1 VKKYTKLLFAL
12 SCFVSFSQ
20 EKSINEAKFVEIN
33 GMEQWVTI
41 QGDDTE
47 NPMILFVHGGPGSTM
62 SQFENSM
69 FKGWEK
75 EFVLVNWDQRGAGR
89 TYGKNAPSENIEEFW
104 VENPLT
110 VEQMVEDGIALTKYL
125 LKHLKKEK
133 IIIISTSWGSILGT
147 KMVLDHPELFRAYIG
162 HSQFVNFS
170 DNISSAYQKTL
181 QLAQQENDTESLN
194 MLNAIGAPPYDSA
207 KTFGQSMRVVKK
219 YEAKNST
226 APPDGW
232 FNVASEYDNEK
243 DAKHRYEGDDY
254 SFIYFAGHKKL
265 NIASMA
271 ANIDFSTDATHFKIP
286 VYYVQG
292 AEDILTSKEVNKP
305 YFEKIEA
312 PTKDYFLIPNAA
324 HGFNEAVVDKLYEIL
339 TKHL

>member
-1 VKKYTKLLFAL
+1 M
-12 SCFVSFSQ
+12 CFSQ
-20 EKSINEAKFVEIN
+20 EKSIDEATYVNI
-33 GMEQWVTI
+33 GGIEQWVTI

-47 NPMILFVHGGPGSTM
+47 NPVVLFVHGGPGSSM

-104 VENPLT
+104 MENPLT
-110 VEQMVEDGIALTKYL
+110 AELMAEDGIALTKYL
-125 LKHLKKEK
+125 LKYLNKEK
-133 IIIISTSWGSILGT
+133 IIVVGTSWGSILGT
-147 KMVLDHPELFRAYIG
+147 KMVLKNPELFQAYVG

-170 DNISSAYQKTL
+170 DNISAAYEKVQE
-181 QLAQQENDTESLN
+181 LAQKENDTENLD
-194 MLNAIGAPPYDSA
+194 MLNAIGPPPYESA
-207 KTFGQSMRVVKK
+207 KTLGQLLRVIKK
-219 YEAKNST
+219 YEAKNSA
-226 APPDGW
+226 APPNGW
-232 FNVASEYDNEK
+232 FNVASEYDNEE

-254 SFIYFAGHKKL
+254 SFIHFAGHKKL

-271 ANIDFSTDATHFKIP
+271 AAIDFNTNATHFEIP

-292 AEDILTSKEVNKP
+292 EEDILTSKEVSKP

-312 PTKDYFLIPNAA
+312 PKKDYFLIPNAA
-324 HGFNEAVVDKLYEIL
+324 HGFNEAVVDKLYQIL